1 MEWHWWCDIE
11 LVSARI
17 QSNIYSWGQ
26 HSTTATSL
34 QRPVT
39 FFCPG
44 GQSILWLLFK
54 PLYNGHF
61 RLFPRWP
68 LWRWMARDAVESSQQ
83 MRSKLFHCF
92 LGLNFQWRN
101 VRIHTTN
108 GPSLWRQKNSPTSR
122 GSFAWSIVL
131 LRKLHGGYRCYR
143 KMDLHRRVG
152 GMLTLHEFSFWWTNL
167 FITYLLLSQ
176 LIAVNHNCYKIL
188 QLYWLSVA
196 KI

>member
-1 MEWHWWCDIE
+1 MTLMVWYW
-11 LVSARI
+11 VSI
-17 QSNIYSWGQ
+17 CKNTVEHLFMGPTLHNGHLI
-26 HSTTATSL
+26 TTA
-34 QRPVT
+34 T

-68 LWRWMARDAVESSQQ
+68 LWRWMTRDAVESSQQ
-83 MRSKLFHCF
+83 MRSKLFRCF

-101 VRIHTTN
+101 VRIQTTN

-152 GMLTLHEFSFWWTNL
+152 GMLTLHESFVLMNKPVYY
-167 FITYLLLSQ
+167 IP
-176 LIAVNHNCYKIL
+176 IAIPVNHNCYKIL

-196 KI
+196 KL